1 VAHSYDEALNKLKSL
16 IEIVWVYRGNIIEP
30 SKKHIKTKK
39 LL

>member
-1 VAHSYDEALNKLKSL
+1 L